1 MSHAQAVSTLPIGKV
16 VCVGRNYA
24 AHAAELGNDIPTR
37 PILFIKPASS
47 SVTLDT
53 PLMSAVTDSRRGNS
67 YSVHYEAEL
76 CVQLGSDL
84 KKATLEQAKAAI
96 SGVTLGLDLTLRDL
110 QSELKEKGHPWERAK
125 SFDGACVLGE
135 WVSPEVFGDFS
146 HVNYQLFINKK
157 LVQDGDTALM
167 LFPVYE
173 LLVEISHAFSLQAG
187 DVIMTGTPSGVGEL
201 EFGDELKLV
210 LGEHTWR
217 GSVV

>member
-1 MSHAQAVSTLPIGKV
+1 MSHAQSVSTLPIGKV

-47 SVTLDT
+47 IVTLDM
-53 PLMSAVTDSRRGNS
+53 PIMSAVTDSRRGNS

-135 WVSPEVFGDFS
+135 WVSPETFGDFS
-146 HVNYQLFINKK
+146 HVKYQLFINKK

-201 EFGDELKLV
+201 EFGDALKLV